1 MIVDLPDTTTSEV
14 TKALVR
20 LRDEGGAVALGR
32 VLTLVID
39 ADARDVED
47 AVDVAND
54 VSREHPARIIVLARH
69 ADRTTPRLDGQIRV
83 GGDAGASEV
92 VVLTASGEMLTHS
105 DTLVMPL
112 LLPDAPIVVWWPR
125 EIPACPAEHPIGQMA
140 QRRITDSLSCSDPLG
155 ALARLRDGYSDGD
168 TDLSWTR
175 LTVCRTICTGQ
186 PRLCPSQAASR
197 NTEGC

>member
-47 AVDVAND
+47 AVAVAND

-83 GGDAGASEV
+83 GGDGVLHVAGV
-92 VVLTASGEMLTHS
+92 RV
-105 DTLVMPL
+105 D
-112 LLPDAPIVVWWPR
+112 DQR
-125 EIPACPAEHPIGQMA
+125 EYPAERHRSALVA
-140 QRRITDSLSCSDPLG
+140 QADQRLS
-155 ALARLRDGYSDGD
+155 
-168 TDLSWTR
+168 
-175 LTVCRTICTGQ
+175 
-186 PRLCPSQAASR
+186 
-197 NTEGC
+197 